1 MGEEK
6 IKNMINPKFQ
16 NLLDD
21 ESVVFTVILGSG
33 FHREALGDHSI
44 LSDWKALL
52 SKLGNSDYVSGNFIL
67 DFEKNVLTQTLKNIQ
82 DKSLQAH
89 EVEKKELAI
98 LVDAIKKEQEWIL
111 NNSDRFSYPELFKT
125 NRISD
130 VISLNFD
137 TVAEKLLKG
146 PRKKTHF
153 LNQSSFH
160 IKTKSDK
167 LSDSFITRNTSFE
180 EVDNSN
186 GGIVR
191 FWHPHG
197 TIDNSKHIV
206 LGLSKYAKLVSS
218 TLTIRDHYKAVEN
231 NGSNREITWFSQ
243 IYNNPVLILGA
254 SMSQMEWAMW
264 TAIVH
269 RCRNFAKSENK
280 EYEYGIFQMQQDVD
294 IKGKHND
301 WFEPLFYNMS
311 FKEQWEKLE
320 TIFQN

>member
-1 MGEEK
+1 
-6 IKNMINPKFQ
+6 MINPKFQ
-16 NLLDD
+16 NLLND
-21 ESVVFTVILGSG
+21 EGVVFTVILGSG
-33 FHREALGDHSI
+33 FHRQALGDHSI

-67 DFEKNVLTQTLKNIQ
+67 DFEKNVLTQTLKNVQ
-82 DKSLQAH
+82 DQSYQAH
-89 EVEKKELAI
+89 EVEKKELDI

-125 NRISD
+125 NRVSD

-137 TVAEKLLKG
+137 TVAEKLLNG
-146 PRKKTHF
+146 QRKKAHF

-160 IKTKSDK
+160 RKTKADK

-197 TIDNSKHIV
+197 TIDNSRHIV

-218 TLTIRDHYKAVEN
+218 TLTIRDHYKAAEN

-264 TAIVH
+264 TAIVQ
-269 RCRNFAKSENK
+269 RGRNFAKSEYK
-280 EYEYGIFQMQQDVD
+280 IYEYGIFQMQQHVD

-311 FKEQWEKLE
+311 FEEQWASLE
-320 TIFQN
+320 SIFNQ

>member
-1 MGEEK
+1 
-6 IKNMINPKFQ
+6 MINPKFQ
-16 NLLDD
+16 NLLN
-21 ESVVFTVILGSG
+21 EEGVVFTVILGSG
-33 FHREALGDHSI
+33 FHRQALGDHSI
-44 LSDWKALL
+44 LSDWKTLL

-67 DFEKNVLTQTLKNIQ
+67 DFEKNVLTQTLKNVQ
-82 DKSLQAH
+82 DQSYQAH
-89 EVEKKELAI
+89 KVEKKELDI

-125 NRISD
+125 NRVSD

-137 TVAEKLLKG
+137 TVAEKLLNG
-146 PRKKTHF
+146 QRKKAHF

-160 IKTKSDK
+160 RKTKADK
-167 LSDSFITRNTSFE
+167 LSDSFITRNTTFE

-197 TIDNSKHIV
+197 TIDNSRHIV

-218 TLTIRDHYKAVEN
+218 TLTIRDHYKAAEN

-264 TAIVH
+264 TAIVQ
-269 RCRNFAKSENK
+269 RGRNFAKAENK
-280 EYEYGIFQMQQDVD
+280 KYEHGIFQMQQDVHV
-294 IKGKHND
+294 KGKQNH

-311 FKEQWEKLE
+311 FKEQWASLEKL
-320 TIFQN
+320 FKN